1 MTTQTQA
8 AAKRPLAED
17 VPDDALLKIDGA
29 TLSFGQVRALKNV
42 TMHARRGEVTAIVG
56 DNGAGKSTLI
66 RCVSG
71 VHAPDAGTIAFD
83 GQTVTF
89 KSPHEARDSGIET
102 VHQNLALVE
111 DLTVWQNL
119 FLNRELVR
127 RFGPFAFLNRRAMRA
142 KAEEMVSTLA
152 VNVPAV
158 GSRVRRLSGGQRQAV
173 SICRAAGFASK
184 LIIMDEPTA
193 ALGVQETA
201 RVEELIMRLRG
212 EGHAIILISHN
223 FAQVLKLSDAVWVMR
238 AGRCVAA
245 RRTTETDGDEIVG
258 LITGARADDVPSSD
272 VPTSH
277 VPSSK
282 ESQS

>member
-1 MTTQTQA
+1 MTQTQTQA
-8 AAKRPLAED
+8 GAKKPLAED

-83 GQTVTF
+83 GQTVNFT
-89 KSPHEARDSGIET
+89 SPHEARDSGIET

-127 RFGPFAFLNRRAMRA
+127 GFGPLKFLNRRAMRA

-245 RRTTETDGDEIVG
+245 RRTSETDGDEIVG
-258 LITGARADDVPSSD
+258 LITGARADDVPSS
-272 VPTSH
+272 
-277 VPSSK
+277 K
-282 ESQS
+282 ENQT

>member
-1 MTTQTQA
+1 MTATDTSVHPGYSA
-8 AAKRPLAED
+8 AMREHATD
-17 VPDDALLKIDGA
+17 ILLSA
-29 TLSFGQVRALKNV
+29 TDISLSFGQVRALKSAS
-42 TMHARRGEVTAIVG
+42 MYARRGEVTAIVG

-71 VHAPDAGTIAFD
+71 IHHPDSGSIVFD
-83 GQTVTF
+83 GDPVSF
-89 KSPHEARDSGIET
+89 RSAEEARHAGIET

-127 RFGPFAFLNRRAMRA
+127 GVGPLSFLNRPAMRA
-142 KAEEMVSTLA
+142 RAQEMVSTLA

-158 GSRVRRLSGGQRQAV
+158 SSRVRRLSGGQRQAV
-173 SICRAAGFASK
+173 AICRAAGFTSK

-201 RVEELIMRLRG
+201 RVEELILRLRG

-223 FAQVLKLSDAVWVMR
+223 FAQVLKLSDAIWVMR
-238 AGRCVAA
+238 AGRAVAG
-245 RRTTETDGDEIVG
+245 RRTSETTGDEIVA
-258 LITGARADDVPSSD
+258 LITGAKAGDVPELSD
-272 VPTSH
+272 
-277 VPSSK
+277 
-282 ESQS
+282 